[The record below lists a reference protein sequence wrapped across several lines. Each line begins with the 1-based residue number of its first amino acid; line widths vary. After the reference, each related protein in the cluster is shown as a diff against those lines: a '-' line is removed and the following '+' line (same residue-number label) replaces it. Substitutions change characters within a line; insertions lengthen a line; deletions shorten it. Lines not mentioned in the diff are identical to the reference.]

1 MMLRKKG
8 LAADPP
14 PRRPPSI
21 RVAARQAARKKA
33 DKPPAP
39 KMACG
44 RKSDYGEGELDGAE
58 AVAPCGTDFDP
69 FARDRAFGN
78 GGIGSRMFQTHV
90 CIGQS

>member
-1 MMLRKKG
+1 
-8 LAADPP
+8 
-14 PRRPPSI
+14 
-21 RVAARQAARKKA
+21 
-33 DKPPAP
+33 
-39 KMACG
+39 MACG

-69 FARDRAFGN
+69 FARDRAFSN